1 MPNTLVKARR
11 RAQMACVTR
20 KSHPTNGYAMKPEV
34 ARVIEAVCGGL
45 PAGQNQVWVRP
56 YKIYHRVPV
65 MAAGNILTLDFF
77 NARRQKG
84 VSNLD
89 TPNSLP
95 ANYGFALTSLR
106 FDFLPGFDELGYRLG
121 VRTAAPTTAQYQA
134 SALNFGS
141 AGAVITD
148 ALAQMW
154 KWQEKIRELMN
165 QGVITL
171 TIAEK
176 PVFEIFGVTSFP
188 AGKGLNVN
196 AVHQTSMTN
205 AASAASI
212 QDSMNNI
219 TNGVPVISNRFDFGS
234 PYPIMAGQQFGVKVE
249 LQQKLDW
256 TETNLGPL
264 NSIATTGSVA
274 AELTAGTLTCEM
286 EGLLA
291 SPAN

>member
-165 QGVITL
+165 QGV
-171 TIAEK
+171 
-176 PVFEIFGVTSFP
+176 
-188 AGKGLNVN
+188 
-196 AVHQTSMTN
+196 
-205 AASAASI
+205 
-212 QDSMNNI
+212 
-219 TNGVPVISNRFDFGS
+219 SNRFDFGS

>member
-1 MPNTLVKARR
+1 MRQFCRPRN
-11 RAQMACVTR
+11 
-20 KSHPTNGYAMKPEV
+20 SHPTNGYAMKPEV
-34 ARVIEAVCGGL
+34 ANVIKAITGGL

-56 YKIYHRVPV
+56 YKLYHRVPV
-65 MAAGNILTLDFF
+65 MAAGNILTLNFF
-77 NARRQKG
+77 NANRAKG
-84 VSNLD
+84 VTNLD
-89 TPNSLP
+89 IPNSLP
-95 ANYGFALTSLR
+95 ANYGFAIASMR

-148 ALAQMW
+148 VCAQMW
-154 KWQEKIRELMN
+154 KWQEKVRELMN
-165 QGVITL
+165 QGIVTL

-176 PVFEIFGVTSFP
+176 PVFEVFGITSFP

-196 AVHQTSMTN
+196 ATFQSAMTAA
-205 AASAASI
+205 AASNSI
-212 QDSMNNI
+212 QDSLNNI

-234 PYPIMAGQQFGVKVE
+234 PYPLLAGQQFGVKIE
-249 LQQKLDW
+249 LQQKVDW

-274 AELTAGTLTCEM
+274 AELTAGTLCCEL